1 MRWIPSFALLLATSA
16 CASPTPAPVT
26 KPATKVETPAA
37 SKEASAP
44 KESLLLAPGDRPSVP
59 EFNGATAWLN
69 IDRPLRRDALRGHVV
84 VVDFWT
90 SCCINCMH
98 TLPILAA
105 IERRFAKDPVLV
117 VGVHSPKF
125 EEEKNPAR
133 LRDTLR
139 DLEIVHPVAV
149 DANMTIWDAW
159 GVRAWPTVAVIDAET
174 RLAWVGSG
182 EPDANELSG
191 AVEEAL
197 AEGRAAKVLAKAPI
211 EGLRPEHG
219 PTTALRY
226 PGKVLA
232 LQNGGLAIADTG
244 HHRVVI
250 TNAAGAVEDVIGAG
264 VAGAKDGAAEIATF
278 QRPEGLTEVG
288 SDLYVADTGNHLIRK
303 IDRRTRQ
310 VTTVAGTGSIG
321 TDPLGSEE
329 RAGLSIALR
338 SPWDLLHHKGSVY
351 VALAGSHQI
360 AVFDPKMGTVRLYA
374 GSGREAREDG
384 TAREAAFARPSAL
397 ATDEKSLFV
406 LDSETSSVRAI
417 DFATATVRTVI
428 GVDLFVFGDVDGDA
442 GKARLQHPIGM
453 AYGQGALWVAD
464 SYNGKVK
471 RVDPAKGT
479 TRTVLAGLAE
489 PAGITISGKD
499 LVIADTNKSRIVRRA
514 IAGSGEAAPVAFT
527 GLAPP
532 KADAAKP

>member
-1 MRWIPSFALLLATSA
+1 MRWIPPLALLVATSA
-16 CASPTPAPVT
+16 CASPPPAPAT
-26 KPATKVETPAA
+26 MPAPKIALPVLDAAPKET
-37 SKEASAP
+37 SAP
-44 KESLLLAPGDRPSVP
+44 KESLLLPPGDRPSIP
-59 EFNGATAWLN
+59 EWNGATAWLN
-69 IDRPLRRDALRGHVV
+69 VDRPLRRDALRGHVV

-90 SCCINCMH
+90 SCCINCLQ
-98 TLPILAA
+98 TLPTLAA

-125 EEEKNPAR
+125 DEEKNAAR

-159 GVRAWPTVAVIDAET
+159 GVRAWPTVALIDAEG

-182 EPDANELSG
+182 EPDPADLSG

-197 AEGRAAKVLAKAPI
+197 AEGRATNVLAKAPI
-211 EGLRPEHG
+211 EGLRPDRG
-219 PTTALRY
+219 PAGVLRY

-244 HHRVVI
+244 HHRIVL
-250 TNAAGAVEDVIGAG
+250 TNAAGAVEAVFGSG
-264 VAGAKDGAAEIATF
+264 EAGAKDGAAERATF
-278 QRPEGLTEVG
+278 QRPQGMTEVG
-288 SDLYVADTGNHLIRK
+288 ADLYVADTGNHLIRK
-303 IDRRTRQ
+303 IDRATRQ
-310 VTTVAGTGSIG
+310 VITVAGTGELG
-321 TDPLGSEE
+321 AEPLGLQEHTG
-329 RAGLSIALR
+329 RTAPLR
-338 SPWDLLHHKGSVY
+338 SPWDLLHHKGSIY

-384 TAREAAFARPSAL
+384 PAQAAAFAQPSAL
-397 ATDEKSLFV
+397 ATDDKSLFV

-428 GVDLFVFGDVDGDA
+428 GVDLFVFGDVDGEA
-442 GKARLQHPIGM
+442 AKARLQHPIGM
-453 AYGQGALWVAD
+453 TYGQGALWVAD

-479 TRTVLAGLAE
+479 TRTVLTGLAE
-489 PAGITISGKD
+489 PAGITVAGKD
-499 LVIADTNKSRIVRRA
+499 LVVADTNKSRIVRRA
-514 IAGSGEAAPVAFT
+514 ITASGEAAPVAFA

-532 KADAAKP
+532 KAP